1 MEKKLF
7 LLAEISR
14 VEEYLKT
21 GIPPR
26 SIVLLS
32 TRGEIKQLNIS
43 DLLVP
48 LGLAK
53 PAHLYNKGSTIFLGF
68 SGNFKPS
75 WTKLFTSP
83 AGQGLG
89 VLEQFVPLQL
99 SDYGCS
105 RTGPV
110 RRRDLELLKQASKAH

>member
-1 MEKKLF
+1 M
-7 LLAEISR
+7 
-14 VEEYLKT
+14 EEYLKT

-26 SIVLLS
+26 SVVLLS

-43 DLLVP
+43 DSLVP

-68 SGNFKPS
+68 SGNSKPS

-83 AGQGLG
+83 AKEGLG
-89 VLEQFVPLQL
+89 LVEQFIPLQL
-99 SDYGCS
+99 EEYGCH
-105 RTGPV
+105 RAGTV
-110 RRRDLELLKQASKAH
+110 RRRDLELLKQTSKAH